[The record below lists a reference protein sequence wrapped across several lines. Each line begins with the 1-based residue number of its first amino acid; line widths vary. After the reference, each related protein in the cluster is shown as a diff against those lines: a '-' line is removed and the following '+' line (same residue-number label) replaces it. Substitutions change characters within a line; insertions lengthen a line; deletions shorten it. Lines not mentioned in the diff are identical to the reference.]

1 MLLSSSGTTDAAE
14 LSVALSKSD
23 AIAGMTR
30 LRIIVRAR
38 ITAIIATTIRCHF
51 LFII

>member
-1 MLLSSSGTTDAAE
+1 MLLSSSGTSETKE
-14 LSVALSKSD
+14 LSVELSKSD

-30 LRIIVRAR
+30 PRIIVRAR
-38 ITAIIATTIRCHF
+38 ITAMIATIIRCHF